1 MKARLP
7 RKYQEVNDMMRNK
20 KDPKQWLSQ
29 RVRQM
34 TPQEKQ
40 AFLNGANNLGAPQNI
55 LSELQNLK

>member
-1 MKARLP
+1 
-7 RKYQEVNDMMRNK
+7 MMRNK